1 MTTSSKHSFVETHT
15 IDRRKNATTPSTP
28 RSRVRRDAVVFTEG
42 HEAPAL
48 DEPRK
53 HQTPAPRRLLPSG
66 QSGRQR
72 MPDAGARGSS
82 LAGVSYVPSETL
94 ASVERSSQQVRAPR
108 VGPLLRFVQLSS
120 ERRRQAVRQHC
131 SFAKKQE
138 SPPALLRVVR
148 SGRVPLARRHAR
160 IHPTAEAWPRA
171 ARAASGVTVLPLGAQ
186 WSALGLGLRCPRRP
200 ARRASSLPWPRV
212 RPPGGWSG
220 ESRAAPDQ
228 TAACCC
234 TPRVVSST

>member
-1 MTTSSKHSFVETHT
+1 MPTSSKHSFVETHT

-53 HQTPAPRRLLPSG
+53 HQTPSAQTPASVRA
-66 QSGRQR
+66 SGRQR

-120 ERRRQAVRQHC
+120 ERTLEPLRQDS
-131 SFAKKQE
+131 SFAEKQE
-138 SPPALLRVVR
+138 SHPALLVV
-148 SGRVPLARRHAR
+148 VPSRCLWRRIGDAR
-160 IHPTAEAWPRA
+160 P
-171 ARAASGVTVLPLGAQ
+171 
-186 WSALGLGLRCPRRP
+186 
-200 ARRASSLPWPRV
+200 
-212 RPPGGWSG
+212 SG
-220 ESRAAPDQ
+220 EAGSRPYAFSGG
-228 TAACCC
+228 
-234 TPRVVSST
+234 RRRR